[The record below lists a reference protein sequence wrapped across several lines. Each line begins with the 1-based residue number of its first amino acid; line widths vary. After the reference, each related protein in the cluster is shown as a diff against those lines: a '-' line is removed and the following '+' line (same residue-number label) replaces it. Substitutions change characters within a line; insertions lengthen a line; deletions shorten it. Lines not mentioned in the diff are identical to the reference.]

1 MVSWKKLNREHSIIL
16 TICWIVFL
24 AIAMILI
31 SGLPQD
37 VPIKPGTGHWEI
49 EVVEQDAG
57 RKTGEIVRWVGEP
70 DWDKVSWEV
79 KIAHQ
84 YSLVLIP
91 AAILIF
97 FLALLPSIK
106 HS

>member
-1 MVSWKKLNREHSIIL
+1 MKRTAIN

-37 VPIKPGTGHWEI
+37 VPIKAGTGHSVTEWE
-49 EVVEQDAG
+49 EEGDYRRGGWV
-57 RKTGEIVRWVGEP
+57 TRWVGES

-79 KIAHQ
+79 RIAHQ